1 MDSRAVEGTRGSAK
15 NRHSKGIFARPDQED
30 QGRLLSPSLPPGPA
44 PHIGFHYGGGPLS
57 LRFPFLPHHCRP
69 VWPLS
74 PSAEEGTRKTSDIDE
89 QSSLNSLIR
98 YSQRTR
104 TRARKR
110 ERVEWEE
117 AADDLVD
124 LLKAKPEALS
134 PPLGWDP
141 TPRDPISAFRQ
152 NIGGSVL

>member
-1 MDSRAVEGTRGSAK
+1 MQKIDIRKAFSRAQIKKIKDAYYR
-15 NRHSKGIFARPDQED
+15 
-30 QGRLLSPSLPPGPA
+30 SPSLS
-44 PHIGFHYGGGPLS
+44 Y
-57 LRFPFLPHHCRP
+57 RFPLRRPLLLPYMRIP
-69 VWPLS
+69 FPISVAQSGLSIS
-74 PSAEEGTRKTSDIDE
+74 PSVAEGTRKTSDIDE

-98 YSQRTR
+98 YSRRTR

-124 LLKAKPEALS
+124 LLKAKPEAFY
-134 PPLGWDP
+134 PPMGRVP

-152 NIGGSVL
+152 NIGSVL